1 MVLVALGVANEWLE
15 FCEMDAYV
23 VHTRNHAI
31 VSSKCLCDSDWSVW
45 LTMPFLIF
53 DVIGCHLFMY
63 LIAGLMDCFCYVIV
77 DVNLI

>member
-31 VSSKCLCDSDWSVW
+31 VSSKGLSD
-45 LTMPFLIF
+45 L
-53 DVIGCHLFMY
+53 D
-63 LIAGLMDCFCYVIV
+63 
-77 DVNLI
+77 